1 MQRLPIEIMTYIAN
15 SLDLHDI
22 FNLGTTCRQFLYLTT
37 NEDICRTALE
47 AHASYSAE
55 LQAACSTR
63 QYARCLRRLVKI
75 RDAIATASPY
85 TAALVACADDFIY
98 CNGMLCYTDGY
109 ESLRLLDLHRSAAA
123 EVVIDT
129 RALLQS
135 VPEENLG
142 QSKYKFRPVY
152 YANGIV
158 SCVYIPPK
166 IEGRSRLVVV
176 DVENKEL
183 LTCYRLE
190 SSHKLF
196 VRNNQH
202 YLYYGTHSTTGDDGF
217 KRWALK
223 QFNIRDRQWGASRLD
238 LEHLVGSDMGA
249 TVCFEIIDDY
259 FYALSSLTS
268 FEVYETD
275 WTSHYYGFR
284 LPLGSLHS
292 RDMQTTSKHS
302 MWRRQ
307 HEEGPIDDRWSTL
320 NLEKNAAN
328 GRLMVVECRREWLV
342 DDSSSTRTSYRTELK
357 FLNKD
362 EVVDATSDFESELDD
377 MEPSLDPDCLATR
390 LSPTKH
396 RRDPLQVHRG
406 DSGSTVPAITL
417 THCFMRSYQQ
427 SCETFIDLVNEPAA
441 TDLMTQRPQLRS
453 ISRPRLA
460 GPSGRR
466 EHLPDDQN
474 QGNSQPHGTNK
485 TFWWLPETDGN
496 QRNEHL
502 DILDNILNPMGK
514 NHYGSI
520 SGVMD
525 DRSMV
530 YAVGQQSSPSKRPLV
545 FISFDPAIRL
555 EGLRSWPGGPTASFS
570 KAKHFPGESKK
581 IGPYPTPQS
590 MSPSAPASRNRSFSE
605 GCVPEPVQQTTEP
618 EPEALVWGRVTS
630 ATYLETLRTIGTPI
644 GFNFAYCGD
653 RWGGL
658 AGVADQT
665 ADGCVLD
672 IWSEGLDTPTALTTG
687 PALTPAASIGLP
699 KREC

>member
-1 MQRLPIEIMTYIAN
+1 M
-15 SLDLHDI
+15 
-22 FNLGTTCRQFLYLTT
+22 
-37 NEDICRTALE
+37 
-47 AHASYSAE
+47 
-55 LQAACSTR
+55 
-63 QYARCLRRLVKI
+63 
-75 RDAIATASPY
+75 
-85 TAALVACADDFIY
+85 
-98 CNGMLCYTDGY
+98 
-109 ESLRLLDLHRSAAA
+109 
-123 EVVIDT
+123 
-129 RALLQS
+129 
-135 VPEENLG
+135 
-142 QSKYKFRPVY
+142 
-152 YANGIV
+152 V
-158 SCVYIPPK
+158 SCIYIPPK
-166 IEGRSRLVVV
+166 AEGRSRLVVV

-183 LTCYRLE
+183 LTCFRLE

-196 VRNNQH
+196 VRNSQH

-223 QFNIRDRQWGASRLD
+223 QFNIRDRQWGTGRLD

-342 DDSSSTRTSYRTELK
+342 DDSSSTRSSYRTELK
-357 FLNKD
+357 FPIKD
-362 EVVDATSDFESELDD
+362 EVVDDTSDFESELDD

-427 SCETFIDLVNEPAA
+427 SCETFIDLVNDPAA

-453 ISRPRLA
+453 ISRPRL
-460 GPSGRR
+460 GR
-466 EHLPDDQN
+466 L
-474 QGNSQPHGTNK
+474 SQENCQSRRANNVS
-485 TFWWLPETDGN
+485 WWLPDEN
-496 QRNEHL
+496 LRNEHL
-502 DILDNILNPMGK
+502 DFLDRIVNPMSKHPGC
-514 NHYGSI
+514 GF
-520 SGVMD
+520 SGIMD

-530 YAVGQQSSPSKRPLV
+530 YAVKRQDRKALV

-555 EGLRSWPGGPTASFS
+555 EGLISWPGGPTAPFS
-570 KAKHFPGESKK
+570 QPEHLSG
-581 IGPYPTPQS
+581 GPKEMASCPS
-590 MSPSAPASRNRSFSE
+590 MHYTIEGPA
-605 GCVPEPVQQTTEP
+605 
-618 EPEALVWGRVTS
+618 WGRKIQGK
-630 ATYLETLRTIGTPI
+630 YLETLLTLENPI
-644 GFNFAYCGD
+644 GFNFAH
-653 RWGGL
+653 
-658 AGVADQT
+658 
-665 ADGCVLD
+665 
-672 IWSEGLDTPTALTTG
+672 
-687 PALTPAASIGLP
+687 
-699 KREC
+699 